1 MVSPGPRPQKRG
13 MANFR
18 MDLQVLRESVD
29 LLDIGIIFGTS
40 PAAAGQPLSP
50 GKRSEM
56 AEVI

>member
-1 MVSPGPRPQKRG
+1 MVGVPPRPQKRG

-18 MDLQVLRESVD
+18 MDLQVLREAVD

-40 PAAAGQPLSP
+40 PAAALPPLFP